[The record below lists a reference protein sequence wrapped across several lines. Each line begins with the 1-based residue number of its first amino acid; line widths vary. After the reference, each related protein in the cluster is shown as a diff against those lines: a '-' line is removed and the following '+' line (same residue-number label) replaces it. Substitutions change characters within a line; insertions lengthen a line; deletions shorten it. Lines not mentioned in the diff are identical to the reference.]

1 MAAKHR
7 HGPCH
12 VSRWAPW
19 VPNTVAFPAPTENF
33 VDVARTPRKKTGRN
47 VGIAAG
53 VLALVL
59 VTVALARLKPAAPSV
74 DFAAI
79 LTDSVRRGDLTRE
92 VRGPGTLVP
101 ERIRWLTAQASA
113 RVDRLVVQS
122 GQKVTPGMLLL
133 VMSSP
138 DMQIQT
144 MQADQ
149 QVREAEIGLLNLRT
163 NLRQS
168 QLGQEATVASTHT
181 ALIKA
186 KQRAAEADSL
196 LPLRMIPR
204 SDAIGYKADAEE
216 LTTRYRIEQDKLTL
230 INNTIEQQVAV
241 QTEQVKQLKAI
252 AAERHGRL
260 ESLQVI
266 APEEG
271 VLQELT
277 LQVGQYVPEGQTLA
291 KVVQPGNLKAVLR
304 IPESQAKDVH
314 IGQSASID
322 TRNGLVTGTVSR
334 MDPSAVG
341 GSVTVDVAL
350 SGKLPAGAVPDLSVD
365 GTIQI
370 EQLRNIMYTGR
381 PSVGSGTGAVG
392 LFKLT
397 NDGKEATRVQVVLGR
412 SSVNAVEIV
421 SGLQVGDKL
430 ILSEMS
436 QYDNV
441 DRVRIKR

>member
-1 MAAKHR
+1 M
-7 HGPCH
+7 
-12 VSRWAPW
+12 
-19 VPNTVAFPAPTENF
+19 
-33 VDVARTPRKKTGRN
+33 DVARAPRKKTGRN
-47 VGIAAG
+47 VGIAVG
-53 VLALVL
+53 VVAVAAA
-59 VTVALARLKPAAPSV
+59 TVALAQLKPAAPSI
-74 DFAAI
+74 DFATI
-79 LTDSVRRGDLTRE
+79 LTDSVKQGDLTRE

-101 ERIRWLTAQASA
+101 ERIRWITAQASA
-113 RVDRLVVQS
+113 RVERLVVQS

-149 QVREAEIGLLNLRT
+149 QVREAERDLLNLRST
-163 NLRQS
+163 LRQQ
-168 QLGQEATVASTHT
+168 QLAQEGSVASVNTM
-181 ALIKA
+181 LIKA
-186 KQRAAEADSL
+186 RQKAAEADTL
-196 LPLRMIPR
+196 LLRKMIATA
-204 SDAIGYKADAEE
+204 DAVGAKADAAE

-230 INNTIEQQVAV
+230 INNTIESQIAV
-241 QTEQVKQLKAI
+241 QGEQVKQLKAI
-252 AAERHGRL
+252 ANERHGRL
-260 ESLQVI
+260 ESLQVS

-277 LQVGQYVPEGQTLA
+277 LQVGQFVPEGQTLA

-322 TRNGLVTGTVSR
+322 TRNGLIPGTVSR

-341 GSVTVDVAL
+341 GSVTIDVRLNGA
-350 SGKLPAGAVPDLSVD
+350 LPAGAVPDLSVD

-370 EQLRNIMYTGR
+370 EQLKNILFTGR
-381 PSVGSGTGAVG
+381 PAAGSGTGAVG

-397 NDGKEATRVQVVLGR
+397 PDEKEAERVQVVLGR

-421 SGLQVGDKL
+421 SGLKVGDKV
-430 ILSEMS
+430 ILSDMTA
-436 QYDNV
+436 QDNF